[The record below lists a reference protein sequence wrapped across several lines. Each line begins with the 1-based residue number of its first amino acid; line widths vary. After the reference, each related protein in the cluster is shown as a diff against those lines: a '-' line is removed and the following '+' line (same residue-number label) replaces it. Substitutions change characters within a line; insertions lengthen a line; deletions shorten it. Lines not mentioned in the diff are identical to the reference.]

1 MGYTGKEAMAF
12 KEAYIARFNEM
23 EEALRHTSA
32 AAVTSSLQVAEAF
45 EKQHLHV
52 MRDIREILSKCSQQF
67 GESNFG
73 LSSFQSRQNKEM
85 PMYLL
90 SRDGF
95 MLVVMGYTGDEAMRL
110 KEAWITKF
118 NEMEEALRH
127 TSVPAGLPDF
137 TNPAVAARAWADE
150 RERADAV
157 TLALEEAKPKAEFVD
172 RYVEA
177 EGLRTFTQA
186 AKTLKI
192 KRADLISL
200 LLEQHLFRDRRG
212 NIQPYAGY
220 VKSGL
225 YVTKETLLEPT
236 KRTVINTYLTPK
248 GFEAVARIVNQ

>member
-1 MGYTGKEAMAF
+1 MSQSVNINTAPVSILAINGK
-12 KEAYIARFNEM
+12 KQP
-23 EEALRHTSA
+23 
-32 AAVTSSLQVAEAF
+32 AVTSLQIAEVF
-45 EKQHLHV
+45 GKMHQDVL
-52 MRDIREILSKCSQQF
+52 RDIREILSKCSQYF
-67 GESNFG
+67 GASNFAA
-73 LSSFQSRQNKEM
+73 SSYKSRQNKEM

-137 TNPAVAARAWADE
+137 TNPAGAARAWADE

-236 KRTVINTYLTPK
+236 KRTVINTYLTPE